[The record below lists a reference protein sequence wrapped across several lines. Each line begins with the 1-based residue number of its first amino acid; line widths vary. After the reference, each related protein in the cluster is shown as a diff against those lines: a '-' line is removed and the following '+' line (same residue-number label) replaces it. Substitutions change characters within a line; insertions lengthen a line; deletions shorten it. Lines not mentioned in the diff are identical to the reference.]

1 MTVAINPSISTP
13 SYIPPNTFAD
23 YLSNQYR
30 YCLFLD
36 MDGTLADFTLNP
48 KDSAIP
54 NATLTLLQKIQ
65 NHGVNVAIVT
75 GRSLDEAKKML
86 SPLQLPIA
94 ATHGLEIAFD
104 SKEDSDNSNGNN
116 SDHISVAHVDATEL
130 TTIRQRIIQS
140 CLPYR
145 DFTIESKPYSIALH
159 YRCDPTLADAA
170 YTIMSAV
177 LNNHSNWT
185 LKQGKYV
192 WEIMP
197 KGADK
202 GTAILTLLKNMQ
214 ASEDVR
220 PIFIGDDIT
229 DEAGFIAVQD
239 KNGAKTVKAHQKT
252 VKGMGIKVGDEQT
265 CAHYYVRSVHEVRVL
280 LESFLS
286 FCQTHL
292 ALPSDLADA
301 NTSPIKHPMRHVI

>member
-1 MTVAINPSISTP
+1 
-13 SYIPPNTFAD
+13 
-23 YLSNQYR
+23 
-30 YCLFLD
+30 

-65 NHGVNVAIVT
+65 SHGVNVAIVT

-104 SKEDSDNSNGNN
+104 SKEDSDNSNGNH

-130 TTIRQRIIQS
+130 TTIRQRIIQA

-145 DFTIESKPYSIALH
+145 DFTIENKPYSIALH

-177 LNNHSNWT
+177 LNHHSNWT

-239 KNGAKTVKAHQKT
+239 KNGAKTVK
-252 VKGMGIKVGDEQT
+252 GMGIKVGDERT
-265 CAHYYVRSVHEVRVL
+265 CAHYYVHSVHEVRVL

-286 FCQTHL
+286 FCQSHL
-292 ALPSDLADA
+292 TLLSDLADA
-301 NTSPIKHPMRHVI
+301 NTSSIKNPMRHVI